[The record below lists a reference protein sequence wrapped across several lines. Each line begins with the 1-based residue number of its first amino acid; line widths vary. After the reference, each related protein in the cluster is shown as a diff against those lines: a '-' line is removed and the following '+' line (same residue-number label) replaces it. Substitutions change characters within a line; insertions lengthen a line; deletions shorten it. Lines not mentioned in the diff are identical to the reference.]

1 MSETATL
8 PQEPEDH
15 GIRPLVAREP
25 SNRGLWLFAG
35 IAALGATALF
45 ASLEIRRA
53 GQTSNPMRPRKVSG
67 EAMIVPPAPLA
78 LPGPQAEPMFAFAP
92 LVPASEPIVV
102 PPPSPALAPPPAPR
116 APPRTD
122 LRGPRPERYEPN
134 YAPPAPQP
142 LPSGPVVVYQ
152 APISPQLTAPDAAG
166 RGEQRV
172 QASRL
177 ANPSTT
183 IPQGA
188 VIQAV
193 LETALDSTRPG
204 SARAIVSFDVRG
216 FDGTRVLIPRGS
228 RLYGEYKADL
238 SSGQNRALIQ
248 WTRLVRPDG
257 AVIELDSP
265 SADPLGRAG
274 VKGKVNSHFLA
285 RFGGALL
292 QSTLNL
298 GAGLLSRGVT
308 GSTVILGLPGSS
320 QTISPQGD
328 SVRPTLKVAQGTPVS
343 VFVAR
348 DLDFTWVE
356 E

>member
-1 MSETATL
+1 MSNAAAI

-15 GIRPLVAREP
+15 AIRPLVARTP

-45 ASLEIRRA
+45 AGLEARRA
-53 GQTSNPMRPRKVSG
+53 GQISDPMTPRKVGG
-67 EAMIVPPAPLA
+67 EAMIAPPAPLA
-78 LPGPQAEPMFAFAP
+78 IPAPQTGPEYALAP
-92 LVPASEPIVV
+92 AIPLSEPIIV
-102 PPPSPALAPPPAPR
+102 PPPSAVIAPSPAPR
-116 APPRTD
+116 APSRSEY
-122 LRGPRPERYEPN
+122 RGPRAERYEPSFAPPVLPPPPTGPAIV
-134 YAPPAPQP
+134 YQAPPAPQ
-142 LPSGPVVVYQ
+142 LA
-152 APISPQLTAPDAAG
+152 APEAAG

-204 SARAIVSFDVRG
+204 SARAIVSRDVRG

-238 SSGQNRALIQ
+238 SPGQNRALIQ

-298 GAGLLSRGVT
+298 GVGLVSRGAT
-308 GSTVILGLPGSS
+308 GGTVILGLPGSN

-328 SVRPTLKVAQGTPVS
+328 TVRPTLKVAQGTPVS

-348 DLDFTWVE
+348 DLDFTRVE
-356 E
+356 Q

>member
-1 MSETATL
+1 MSSAATL
-8 PQEPEDH
+8 PPEPEEH
-15 GIRPLVAREP
+15 GIRPLVARQP

-35 IAALGATALF
+35 IAAVGATALF
-45 ASLEIRRA
+45 AGLETRRA
-53 GQTSNPMRPRKVSG
+53 GQVSAPMTPRKVAG

-78 LPGPQAEPMFAFAP
+78 IPAPQSEPAFALAP
-92 LVPASEPIVV
+92 YPPVSAPIVV
-102 PPPSPALAPPPAPR
+102 QPPYAAPAPAPR
-116 APPRTD
+116 APPRSD
-122 LRGPRPERYEPN
+122 VRGPRPDRYEPR
-134 YAPPAPQP
+134 YAPTAPQVP
-142 LPSGPVVVYQ
+142 PSGPALVYQ
-152 APISPQLTAPDAAG
+152 APSFPQLAAPDAAG
-166 RGEQRV
+166 QGSQRV

-204 SARAIVSFDVRG
+204 SARAIVSRDVRG

-238 SSGQNRALIQ
+238 APGQNRALIQ
-248 WTRLVRPDG
+248 WTRLIRPDG

-265 SADPLGRAG
+265 SADQLGRAG

-298 GAGLLSRGVT
+298 GVGLASRGVT

-328 SVRPTLKVAQGTPVS
+328 GVKPTLKVAQGTPVS

-348 DLDFTWVE
+348 DLDFTRVE
-356 E
+356 Q

>member
-1 MSETATL
+1 MSSAATM
-8 PQEPEDH
+8 PPEPEDH
-15 GIRPLVAREP
+15 GIRPLVARQP

-45 ASLEIRRA
+45 AGLETRRA
-53 GQTSNPMRPRKVSG
+53 GQVSAPMTPRKVGG
-67 EAMIVPPAPLA
+67 EAMIVPPAPLSIPA
-78 LPGPQAEPMFAFAP
+78 PQSEPAFALGP
-92 LVPASEPIVV
+92 YAPPSEPIMVQ
-102 PPPSPALAPPPAPR
+102 PLQAAPSPVPR
-116 APPRTD
+116 APPRIE
-122 LRGPRPERYEPN
+122 LRSPRPDRYEPRS
-134 YAPPAPQP
+134 APAAPQVP
-142 LPSGPVVVYQ
+142 PSGPALVYQ
-152 APISPQLTAPDAAG
+152 APSAQLLAAPDTAG
-166 RGEQRV
+166 QGNQRV

-204 SARAIVSFDVRG
+204 SARAIVSRDVRG

-238 SSGQNRALIQ
+238 SPGQNRALIQ
-248 WTRLVRPDG
+248 WTRLIRPDG

-265 SADPLGRAG
+265 SADQLGRAG

-298 GAGLLSRGVT
+298 GVGLASRGVT
-308 GSTVILGLPGSS
+308 GGTVILGLPGSS

-348 DLDFTWVE
+348 DLDFTRVE
-356 E
+356 Q

>member
-1 MSETATL
+1 MSSTATL
-8 PQEPEDH
+8 PPEPEEH
-15 GIRPLVAREP
+15 GIRPLVARQP

-35 IAALGATALF
+35 IAAVGATALF
-45 ASLEIRRA
+45 AGLETRRA
-53 GQTSNPMRPRKVSG
+53 GQVSAPMTPRKVAG
-67 EAMIVPPAPLA
+67 EAMIAPPAPLA
-78 LPGPQAEPMFAFAP
+78 IPAPQSEPAFALSP
-92 LVPASEPIVV
+92 YAPPSEPIMVQPV
-102 PPPSPALAPPPAPR
+102 RIAPVPALAPR
-116 APPRTD
+116 APV
-122 LRGPRPERYEPN
+122 RGPRPDRYEPS
-134 YAPPAPQP
+134 YPPAAP
-142 LPSGPVVVYQ
+142 LLPPSGPALVYQ
-152 APISPQLTAPDAAG
+152 APASPQLAAPDTAG

-172 QASRL
+172 QATRL

-204 SARAIVSFDVRG
+204 SARAIVSRDVRG

-238 SSGQNRALIQ
+238 APGQNRALIQ
-248 WTRLVRPDG
+248 WTRLIRPDG

-265 SADPLGRAG
+265 SADQLGRAG

-298 GAGLLSRGVT
+298 GVGLASRGVT

-328 SVRPTLKVAQGTPVS
+328 GVKPTLKVAQGTPVS

-348 DLDFTWVE
+348 DLDFTRVE
-356 E
+356 Q

>member
-1 MSETATL
+1 MSNAAATT

-15 GIRPLVAREP
+15 GIRPLVARTP

-45 ASLEIRRA
+45 AGLETRRA
-53 GQTSNPMRPRKVSG
+53 GQVSAPMAPHKVAG
-67 EAMIVPPAPLA
+67 EGMIAPPAPLA
-78 LPGPQAEPMFAFAP
+78 IPAAQAEPAFALAP
-92 LVPASEPIVV
+92 YAPPSEPIIVQPVQIAPV
-102 PPPSPALAPPPAPR
+102 PAPAPR
-116 APPRTD
+116 APV
-122 LRGPRPERYEPN
+122 RGPRPDRYEPS
-134 YAPPAPQP
+134 YPPPAPFTP
-142 LPSGPVVVYQ
+142 PSGPALVYQ
-152 APISPQLTAPDAAG
+152 APAAPLLAAPDTVG
-166 RGEQRV
+166 RGEPRV
-172 QASRL
+172 QATRL

-204 SARAIVSFDVRG
+204 SARAIVSRDVRG

-238 SSGQNRALIQ
+238 SPGQNRALIQ
-248 WTRLVRPDG
+248 WTRLIRPDG

-298 GAGLLSRGVT
+298 GVGLASRGVT

-328 SVRPTLKVAQGTPVS
+328 GVKPTLKVAQGTPVS

-348 DLDFTWVE
+348 DLDFTLVE
-356 E
+356 Q